1 MKPQRILLVEDERD
15 AREALARALARAGYE
30 CSAAESSERA
40 HAILRGEQGFDAAVL
55 DVKLGDDD
63 RAGLKLIRPL
73 RATGTCTAIIV
84 ITAFAD
90 LDKVKQALND
100 GASYLI
106 EKPFH
111 AAELLAVLQ
120 RVWSEAQDTSHLVER
135 ALQRA
140 GLTTKEVEVAKLVLK
155 GLPSAEVASLVG
167 ISDKTVRQH
176 LSQIYAKC
184 GVATRSEFFH
194 YVFPS

>member
-1 MKPQRILLVEDERD
+1 VKPQRILLVEDERD
-15 AREALARALARAGYE
+15 AREALARALERAGYD
-30 CSAAESSERA
+30 CTAADSGERA
-40 HAILRGEQGFDAAVL
+40 LSLLGGELRFDAAVL

-73 RATGTCTAIIV
+73 RATGTCSAIVV

-120 RVWSEAQDTSHLVER
+120 RVWSEAQDTSHLVDR

-140 GLTTKEVEVAKLVLK
+140 SLTPKEVEIAKLVLK
-155 GLPSAEVASLVG
+155 GLPSAEIASLVG

-184 GVATRSEFFH
+184 GVATRPEFFH

>member
-15 AREALARALARAGYE
+15 AREALARALERAGYE
-30 CSAAESSERA
+30 CTAADSGERA
-40 HAILRGEQGFDAAVL
+40 RSLVGGELRFDAAVL

-73 RATGTCTAIIV
+73 RATGTCSAIVV

-120 RVWSEAQDTSHLVER
+120 RVWSEAQDTSHLVDR

-140 GLTTKEVEVAKLVLK
+140 SLTPKEVEIAKLVLK
-155 GLPSAEVASLVG
+155 GLPSAEIASLVG

-184 GVATRSEFFH
+184 GVATRPEFFH